1 MNRSMLQVAT
11 ICCLLLFATTVRAD
25 SFFDVFFDITY
36 DQASETPQL
45 MPKARV
51 VTFGTGTR
59 DVKTEMLS
67 MSLSSHRGM
76 EQGSMRYAATVAVRS
91 WVPNDKGN
99 INRVDS
105 FFDVFYTCS
114 TMKERQMTCVITDT
128 QVKTKG
134 KHRGH
139 VTVLK

>member
-1 MNRSMLQVAT
+1 MNKVMLQVAALCSA
-11 ICCLLLFATTVRAD
+11 ILFVNTARAD

-51 VTFGTGTR
+51 VTFGTGTKE
-59 DVKTEMLS
+59 VETEMLS
-67 MSLSSHRGM
+67 MSLSSHRGA
-76 EQGSMRYAATVAVRS
+76 EEGTMRYSSSVAVRS
-91 WVPNDKGN
+91 WVPNDKGKVS
-99 INRVDS
+99 RVDS
-105 FFDVFYTCS
+105 FFDVFYACS
-114 TMKERQMTCVITDT
+114 TMKERQTTCVITET
-128 QVKTKG
+128 NVKTKG